1 MAMVWT
7 DRATKDR
14 KELDAKKAELSELQ
28 EKNRILR
35 KQIEDSFSNTGAI
48 TRRGLE
54 NELCRLDVERRTKN
68 PLDQGEQSLI
78 QGQQNEIIFLLQM
91 ENTWLSMKE
100 NLLERIRELEAE
112 TQTLIE
118 RLERRR
124 STNDVT

>member
-1 MAMVWT
+1 MTASS
-7 DRATKDR
+7 K
-14 KELDAKKAELSELQ
+14 
-28 EKNRILR
+28 
-35 KQIEDSFSNTGAI
+35 IEDSFSNTGAI